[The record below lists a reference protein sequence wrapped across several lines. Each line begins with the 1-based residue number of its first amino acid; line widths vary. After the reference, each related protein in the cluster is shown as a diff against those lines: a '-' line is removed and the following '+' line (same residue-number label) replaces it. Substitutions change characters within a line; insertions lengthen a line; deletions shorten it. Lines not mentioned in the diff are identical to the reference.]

1 MLYGHKKTRVN
12 IDLKE
17 IYKKKKKKVR
27 KRGTKKLVITCNTR
41 EK

>member
-17 IYKKKKKKVR
+17 IYKKKKKKI
-27 KRGTKKLVITCNTR
+27 K
-41 EK
+41 EKGNKETFNYL